1 MRRVRRLA
9 AAAALGFALATTTAT
24 VAFAAITVT
33 TLAPDVSGNSA
44 TFHGQI
50 VADCNGLDGYFV
62 VTDLSTGQS
71 YDSMFSLGFPDQ
83 TTSGSSMTYTEGPF
97 GLKADTDYVVTAQ
110 ADGGRGC
117 AGGSGNAVFFHIG
130 VGPGTPADVGISQSI
145 GANPRVGQLLTLTV
159 TATNGDTAA
168 TQAFI
173 KDIMPAG
180 FQYVACSVQINGAP
194 GGFCSWDG
202 ERTVVGTIGTFA
214 KGSTAVL
221 SIGVRP
227 TAAGSFVNSVGV
239 GAHEWDPDAS
249 NNFSDAPITV
259 AAG

>member
-1 MRRVRRLA
+1 VTRFRRLVA
-9 AAAALGFALATTTAT
+9 VVAVLAAATAATAAAALAVTVHTLAPSLDGTTAT
-24 VAFAAITVT
+24 FYGEVSDCAG
-33 TLAPDVSGNSA
+33 PVSG
-44 TFHGQI
+44 
-50 VADCNGLDGYFV
+50 YFL
-62 VTDLSTGQS
+62 VTDMSTGRT
-71 YDSMFSLGFPDQ
+71 YDTLIDWGHADQFS
-83 TTSGSSMTYTEGPF
+83 SNSSMTYSEGPF
-97 GLKADTDYVVTAQ
+97 GLSPDTDYAVRAH
-110 ADGGRGC
+110 GNGPC
-117 AGGSGNAVFFHIG
+117 GSANGNTVFFHTS

-180 FQYVACSVQINGAP
+180 FQYVACSVLINGAP

-202 ERTVVGTIGTFA
+202 ESTVVGTIGTFA

-227 TAAGSFVNSVGV
+227 TAAGSFVNSVGI
-239 GAHEWDPDAS
+239 GAHEWDPDSS
-249 NNFSDAPITV
+249 NNFADAPVTV
-259 AAG
+259 AG